1 MPIVEEIIQNPED
14 NLFNYLWLGLNRLRD
29 YFGFSCELIVSSSL
43 PANHAL
49 KSQDR
54 VIDICQVMNVRTYIT
69 PRGAWRSIPGRI
81 LSNAGFSCNLSSR
94 NRGTTRILTRRLF
107 LAVHY

>member
-1 MPIVEEIIQNPED
+1 MPVVEEIIQNPDE
-14 NLFNYLWLGLNRLRD
+14 NLFNYLWQGLNRLRD

-54 VIDICQVMNVRTYIT
+54 VIDICQVMNARTYIN
-69 PRGAWRSIPGRI
+69 PRGHGALFPG
-81 LSNAGFSCNLSSR
+81 GFCR
-94 NRGTTRILTRRLF
+94 PR
-107 LAVHY
+107 A

>member
-1 MPIVEEIIQNPED
+1 MPVVEEIIQNPDE
-14 NLFNYLWLGLNRLRD
+14 NLFNYLWQGLNRLRD

-54 VIDICQVMNVRTYIT
+54 VIDICQVMNARTYIN
-69 PRGAWRSIPGRI
+69 PPGAWRSIPGRI
-81 LSNAGFSCNLSSR
+81 LSTAGLS
-94 NRGTTRILTRRLF
+94 
-107 LAVHY
+107 